1 MAEKYY
7 QFEDAHPTGG
17 IAKVMIT
24 EAQIL
29 EHMRQFT
36 DYKGLTDEQLV
47 VKFTQDRNATHM
59 PTPRCSPKSWSA
71 IKNKLK
77 SEVPKVCSR
86 DDKCCK
92 HPPTEGFVP
101 NRKGAEL

>member
-7 QFEDAHPTGG
+7 RFEDAHPTGG

-36 DYKGLTDEQLV
+36 DYTGLTDEQLV
-47 VKFTQDRNATHM
+47 MKFTQDRRATPV
-59 PTPRCSPKSWSA
+59 PTPRCSQTA
-71 IKNKLK
+71 
-77 SEVPKVCSR
+77 KVCSKG
-86 DDKCCK
+86 DKCCK
-92 HPPTEGFVP
+92 DKVTGGFVP
-101 NRKGAEL
+101 NRKGTEL